1 MLRTI
6 IAKRSSAKK
15 AVAKRFCGSTYSGDG
30 LPNRLDSEIR
40 RSWAFLFAT
49 DSRLEI
55 RKKDYESVDGNNLM
69 NPTIYFNLKPYKL
82 LERYEDIRSLHL
94 GKDTKSYYASEYQE
108 MFETAQSKR
117 LVPYAQFPV
126 YANRLRQLRHYMD
139 SQKPR
144 GFRQLWKD
152 KRDTLNYYTF
162 WGVIIFGSLS
172 IFLAFFSLAVSVAQ
186 TVASFKALNAS

>member
-1 MLRTI
+1 M
-6 IAKRSSAKK
+6 
-15 AVAKRFCGSTYSGDG
+15 TYSGDG
-30 LPNRLDSEIR
+30 LPDLLDSEII

-49 DSRLEI
+49 DPRLEI
-55 RKKDYESVDGNNLM
+55 RKKDYESVDDKNLM
-69 NPTIYFNLKPYKL
+69 TPDLYFDPKPYEL
-82 LERYEDIRSLHL
+82 LECYEDTRNQHL
-94 GKDTKSYYASEYQE
+94 GNDTGSYYASVYGKV
-108 MFETAQSKR
+108 FEAARSKR

-126 YANRLRQLRHYMD
+126 FENRLRQLRHYMD

-144 GFRQLWKD
+144 GIRQLWRD